1 MFFHSIRFKV
11 YKLAVGRQPF
21 LFQIRSCFKI
31 IPRQIETYVEADWSP
46 RYVVN
51 SGLLT
56 KIKEFKMRDRGAICA
71 GTYLLAMIIL
81 FLYKFK
87 TAS

>member
-1 MFFHSIRFKV
+1 M
-11 YKLAVGRQPF
+11 RQSVEKGHGN
-21 LFQIRSCFKI
+21 QSRIRSYFKF
-31 IPRQIETYVEADWSP
+31 IPKQIETYVEADWSP

-56 KIKEFKMRDRGAICA
+56 KIKEFEDARQGRNMA

-87 TAS
+87 TASLVGIVF

>member
-1 MFFHSIRFKV
+1 M
-11 YKLAVGRQPF
+11 RQSVEKGHGN
-21 LFQIRSCFKI
+21 QSRIRSYFKF
-31 IPRQIETYVEADWSP
+31 IPKQIETYVEADWSP
-46 RYVVN
+46 RYAVN